1 MRGNR
6 VLRSLAFISALEGI
20 FFVAYG
26 VLIGIGVLTFGL
38 TGPEAVSN
46 PGGVTLEVLI
56 FLVFGA
62 GLLLT
67 AAGWWKVRRW
77 ARSPFVLAQM
87 LALVVSIPLAT
98 ALGSVEKLTGL
109 VVTGMAGIGLV
120 LSLLPATTARLY
132 RAATPPESG

>member
-67 AAGWWKVRRW
+67 
-77 ARSPFVLAQM
+77 
-87 LALVVSIPLAT
+87 
-98 ALGSVEKLTGL
+98 
-109 VVTGMAGIGLV
+109 
-120 LSLLPATTARLY
+120 
-132 RAATPPESG
+132 